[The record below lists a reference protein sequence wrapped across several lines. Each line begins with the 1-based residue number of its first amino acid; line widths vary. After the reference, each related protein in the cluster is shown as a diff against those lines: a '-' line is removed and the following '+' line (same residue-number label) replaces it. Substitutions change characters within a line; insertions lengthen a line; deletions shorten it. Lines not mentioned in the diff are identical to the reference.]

1 MRNEYMIKDMRFIL
15 RVTLQL
21 YDDSIGQI
29 EWPAWKER
37 TQRGLTAEAYP
48 NAGNHIAIFEVEIKQ
63 PPMMRMETATYTEFL
78 HEGRMN
84 FKNWKLVDIDNYMK
98 GNKHFTEL
106 DSEDPVGKFQEK
118 VDRLMKS
125 D

>member
-1 MRNEYMIKDMRFIL
+1 
-15 RVTLQL
+15 
-21 YDDSIGQI
+21 
-29 EWPAWKER
+29 
-37 TQRGLTAEAYP
+37 
-48 NAGNHIAIFEVEIKQ
+48 
-63 PPMMRMETATYTEFL
+63 MRMETATYTEYL

>member
-1 MRNEYMIKDMRFIL
+1 M
-15 RVTLQL
+15 TLQL
-21 YDDSIGQI
+21 KDNSIGQI

-37 TQRGLTAEAYP
+37 RERGLSAEEYP
-48 NAGNHIAIFEVEIKQ
+48 NAGNHIALFEVEIKQ
-63 PPMMRMETATYTEFL
+63 PPLLRHETATYEEFIN
-78 HEGRMN
+78 EGRLN
-84 FKNWKLVDIDNYMK
+84 FKNWRLVDVDNYMK